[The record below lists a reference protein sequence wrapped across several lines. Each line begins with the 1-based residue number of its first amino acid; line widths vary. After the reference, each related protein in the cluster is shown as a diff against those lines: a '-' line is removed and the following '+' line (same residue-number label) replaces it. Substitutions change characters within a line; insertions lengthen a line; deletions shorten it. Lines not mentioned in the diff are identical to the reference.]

1 MALPVLQP
9 QSLRGNDAGAATS
22 VATTLATLRDW
33 QPDVMVVVAYG
44 LILPQALLDLPRMGC
59 LNIHASLLPRWRG
72 AAPIQRAILSGDA
85 TTGISIMQMDA
96 GLDTG
101 DILLEVPLHI
111 GAQVVAGELHDQ
123 LAALGAAQVLL
134 ALEGLASGQLVPR
147 PQPSTGV
154 THAAKLSKDEARV
167 DWNSDVVLIDRQ
179 IRAFNPWPVAEARLR
194 GEPVKLLRSRVAAA
208 KAGGGA
214 PGLAGTR
221 AGTITGLVDDALE
234 VTCGQGVLQVL
245 QLQRAG
251 RKPVSARFPQCR
263 ACGCAAT
270 GLRVNS
276 PSQPGTARRYCAR
289 IRGAGAG
296 RTRPVAC
303 RG

>member
-1 MALPVLQP
+1 MLTQPDRPAGTRPPLTPGPVKQAALDYGVPVLQP
-9 QSLRGNDAGAATS
+9 QRARRAQTRHWHDPG
-22 VATTLATLRDW
+22 TLRDW

-44 LILPQALLDLPRMGC
+44 LILPRAVLDLPRLGC

-72 AAPIQRAILSGDA
+72 AAPIQRAILAGDA

-101 DILLEVPLHI
+101 DVLLEAKLPI

-167 DWNSDVVLIDRQ
+167 DWNSDAVPNRPADTRLQ
-179 IRAFNPWPVAEARLR
+179 SLARGR
-194 GEPVKLLRSRVAAA
+194 D
-208 KAGGGA
+208 A
-214 PGLAGTR
+214 PAW
-221 AGTITGLVDDALE
+221 
-234 VTCGQGVLQVL
+234 
-245 QLQRAG
+245 
-251 RKPVSARFPQCR
+251 
-263 ACGCAAT
+263 
-270 GLRVNS
+270 
-276 PSQPGTARRYCAR
+276 
-289 IRGAGAG
+289 
-296 RTRPVAC
+296 
-303 RG
+303 